1 MNECFIFTRPEFCFY
16 SWWQYFETWKESQ
29 AQVAGSLS
37 LKTALLYI
45 LTRPVTLGSEM
56 KLPFTAK
63 IFRHLLLKTALL
75 EETQP
80 NHLPTKKSVWHGL
93 ICLFVWISSTSVGY
107 FVLWSAIQIIAIIII
122 KLAFT
127 YLLMCT
133 FGIINCLWQLCTQA
147 YWNWF

>member
-1 MNECFIFTRPEFCFY
+1 MMSVSALPLILKHSRETSYSSSTVIKNRYNFFFKLIRLFKMNECFIFTRPEFCFY

-29 AQVAGSLS
+29 TQVAGSLS

-63 IFRHLLLKTALL
+63 IFIHLLLKTALL

-107 FVLWSAIQIIAIIII
+107 FVL
-122 KLAFT
+122 
-127 YLLMCT
+127 
-133 FGIINCLWQLCTQA
+133 
-147 YWNWF
+147 